1 MAKIRVLIVHEDV
14 VARRLAAG
22 VLAEDPDLAVV
33 GTAPGGAIALAKVPR
48 ANPDVVVLDLAS
60 PRAGGQDTLAALRKA
75 YPLLPVV
82 LFGVVRPEV
91 DVREDV
97 RRLREDLLPR
107 VKQSYARFAGPSRP
121 GSAGGELPKRVE
133 VLAVGA
139 STGGPPALA
148 AVLGPL
154 PANLPVP
161 VVVVQHVL
169 PGFTAFVAERLGA
182 QVRIG
187 ASQARANE
195 ALRPGHV
202 WVAPGGQHME
212 LARGGEGVRVRL
224 QQGPSENSCRP
235 SVDVLFRSAAEA
247 YGPGVLAVVLTGMGK
262 DGLRGCEAVR
272 AAGGQVLAQ
281 DEATSVVW
289 GMPGAVARAG
299 LADAVLPLEALAPEI
314 IRRLRRG
321 RSLTAP
327 G

>member
-1 MAKIRVLIVHEDV
+1 MGRIRVLIVHEDV
-14 VARRLAAG
+14 VARRLAVG
-22 VLAEDPDLAVV
+22 VLAEGPDQAVV
-33 GTAPGGAIALAKVPR
+33 GTAPGPLALAKVPR
-48 ANPDVVVLDLAS
+48 SNPDVVVLDLAV
-60 PRAGGQDTLAALRKA
+60 PRADGQDTLAALRKA

-82 LFGVVRPEV
+82 LFGLVRPEV

-97 RRLREDLLPR
+97 RRLREELVPR
-107 VKQSYARFAGPSRP
+107 VKQSYARFAGPAGP
-121 GSAGGELPKRVE
+121 GSAGGEAPKRVE
-133 VLAVGA
+133 LLAVGA

-148 AVLGPL
+148 AVLAPL

-182 QVRIG
+182 QVCIG
-187 ASQARANE
+187 ASQARADE
-195 ALRPGHV
+195 ALRPGHA
-202 WVAPGGQHME
+202 WVAPGGQHLE
-212 LARGGEGVRVRL
+212 LARGADGVRVRL
-224 QQGPSENSCRP
+224 QQGPPENSCRP

-272 AAGGQVLAQ
+272 AAGGQVLVQ

-299 LADAVLPLEALAPEI
+299 LADAVLPLDGLAAEI